1 MLQQLERK
9 EIQKKREIEIKIKI
23 KRKKRERERHRKIKE
38 CVIERYRDT
47 DKKGGK
53 RERLREGER
62 GKEGDEEQ

>member
-1 MLQQLERK
+1 MRLRLRLSE
-9 EIQKKREIEIKIKI
+9 KK
-23 KRKKRERERHRKIKE
+23 ERERDRKKE
-38 CVIERYRDT
+38 CVIERYRET